1 MVDNKEGDI
10 DKNINNINN
19 PIEESNTIT
28 DNTNKD
34 SLPEGESISSLVN
47 QVTAKQ
53 LQEMGYSKNVSEKAL
68 FLNQGILEKSIE
80 WIYENQNE
88 PDFEEELRMVGQ
100 KKVQLSEEE
109 IKQKAKEL
117 QAYARQKY
125 LQKEKERAEEQEKMR
140 IRMTKELAHAK
151 KDLDDAETKRFIE
164 QQKRKKLE
172 EEREKKE
179 MLEQL
184 ARDKEERFGKKF
196 AINGEVKKE
205 VTPFEDAKY
214 YCDAIVKLY
223 PTFRCGD
230 QAKTCLNTIKV
241 LLRNII
247 NNPTEEKFRKIKMTN
262 PNIQERV
269 GKIPFALKLLSVLGF
284 KEEGEFYELASTE
297 TELLKKTVEVIESE
311 INKIK

>member
-1 MVDNKEGDI
+1 MVDSKEDI
-10 DKNINNINN
+10 NKNIVSENNTTGEISS
-19 PIEESNTIT
+19 IDVTI
-28 DNTNKD
+28 NKD
-34 SLPEGESISSLVN
+34 TLPEGESISSLVN
-47 QVTAKQ
+47 QDTAKQ

-68 FLNQGILEKSIE
+68 FLNQGFLEKAIE

-88 PDFEEELRMVGQ
+88 PDFEEELRMVGE

-125 LQKEKERAEEQEKMR
+125 LQKEKERAEEQERMR
-140 IRMTKELAHAK
+140 IRMTKEMAHAK
-151 KDLDDAETKRFIE
+151 KDLDEAETKRFIE

-196 AINGEVKKE
+196 SITGEVKKE
-205 VTPFEDAKY
+205 VTPFDDAKY
-214 YCDAIVKLY
+214 YCEAIVKLY
-223 PTFRCGD
+223 PSFRCGD

-241 LLRNII
+241 ILSNII
-247 NNPTEEKFRKIKMTN
+247 KNPLEEKFRKIKMTN
-262 PNIQERV
+262 PNVQERV

-284 KEEGEFYELASTE
+284 KEEGEFYELKSTE
-297 TELLKKTVEVIESE
+297 TDLIKKVVEVIETE
-311 INKIK
+311 LNKIK

>member
-1 MVDNKEGDI
+1 MVDTKEDV
-10 DKNINNINN
+10 DKQICNDTNIN
-19 PIEESNTIT
+19 ESNDTKPK
-28 DNTNKD
+28 NTE
-34 SLPEGESISSLVN
+34 PEGESISSLVN
-47 QVTAKQ
+47 QDTVKQ

-68 FLNQGILEKSIE
+68 FLSQGILEKAIE

-100 KKVQLSEEE
+100 KKTQLSEEE
-109 IKQKAKEL
+109 IKQRAKEL

-125 LQKEKERAEEQEKMR
+125 LQKEKERAEEQERMR

-151 KDLDDAETKRFIE
+151 KDLDEAETKRFIE

-172 EEREKKE
+172 EERVKKE

-196 AINGEVKKE
+196 SVTGEVKKE
-205 VTPFEDAKY
+205 VTPIDDAKY
-214 YCDAIVKLY
+214 YSEAIVKLY
-223 PTFRCGD
+223 PAFRCGD

-241 LLRNII
+241 IIGNIVK
-247 NNPTEEKFRKIKMTN
+247 NPDEEKFRKVKMTN
-262 PNIQERV
+262 PNVQERV

-284 KEEGEFYELASTE
+284 KEEGEFYNLSSPDTD
-297 TELLKKTVEVIESE
+297 LLKKVIEVIEAE
-311 INKIK
+311 LNKIK